1 MKAALAAAAFF
12 AAFIALG
19 AYVSPRP
26 PGPLDANELGFFG
39 VAVGFATF
47 CRAAGQF
54 PEYASLCGVWLVFGL
69 VRRAYLAS
77 ALWAIGLMLVIWKTS
92 DAFKGVFN
100 RARPERWL
108 ATHETSA
115 GYPSG
120 HAVLSLAFYGF
131 LAFVVWRSP
140 LPARVRA
147 ALVALCA
154 LWIAVI
160 GWSRLALGSHFP
172 SDVLGGYLLGGAGLC
187 AVAGAYV
194 RTSRRDESRTGA
206 SERSPW

>member
-1 MKAALAAAAFF
+1 MRASLAAIALF
-12 AAFIALG
+12 AAFIGLG

-39 VAVGFATF
+39 MAVGFATF

-69 VRRAYLAS
+69 LRRAYLAS
-77 ALWAIGLMLVIWKTS
+77 ALWAIGLMLVIWKVS
-92 DAFKGVFN
+92 DAFKGAFG

-108 ATHETSA
+108 DVHETSA
-115 GYPSG
+115 SYPSG

-140 LPARVRA
+140 LPAGARA
-147 ALVALCA
+147 AAVALCA

-160 GWSRLALGSHFP
+160 GWSRLALGAHFP
-172 SDVLGGYLLGGAGLC
+172 TDVLGGYLLGGAGLC
-187 AVAGAYV
+187 AVAGAYG
-194 RTSRRDESRTGA
+194 RTARRDESRTRA
-206 SERSPW
+206 